1 MNQTIKMKG
10 NFDGAAKLF
19 DFIRSGDS
27 RRWGTIQKRFFS
39 QLQGKILYVGIGTG
53 QEIVNFPPGLDIVAI
68 DISAEM
74 LKRAQERISNYPGNM
89 TSLIMDAHNTTFED
103 DTFDMVLTVCVLCTV
118 EKPVEVLEELKRVL
132 KPGGKL
138 VSFEHVQSQNPLFA
152 WPLYLMN
159 FLSLKLTGTSLIRD
173 TAKNIRLAG
182 FDLFTDANVYLDI
195 VKMFTSRK
203 PEN

>member
-1 MNQTIKMKG
+1 VNQTIKMKG

-27 RRWGTIQKRFFS
+27 RRWGGVQKKFFS
-39 QLQGKILYVGIGTG
+39 QLQGKVLYVGIGTG

-74 LKRAQERISNYPGNM
+74 LKRAQERISAYPGNM

-103 DTFDMVLTVCVLCTV
+103 NSFDMVLTVCVLCTV
-118 EKPVEVLEELKRVL
+118 DKPVQVLEELKRVL

-138 VSFEHVQSQNPLFA
+138 VSFEHVQSRNPLFA
-152 WPLYLMN
+152 WPLFMMN
-159 FLSLKLTGTSLIRD
+159 FLSLKLTGTSLIRH

-182 FDLFTDANVYLDI
+182 FDLITEANVYLDI

-203 PEN
+203 PGN

>member
-1 MNQTIKMKG
+1 MKG

-27 RRWGTIQKRFFS
+27 RRWGTIQKKFFS
-39 QLQGKILYVGIGTG
+39 QLKGKILYVGIGTG
-53 QEIVNFPPGLDIVAI
+53 QEIVDFPPGLDIVAI

-74 LKRAQERISNYPGNM
+74 LKRAQERISEYPGTM

-103 DTFDMVLTVCVLCTV
+103 NTFDGVLTVCVLCTV
-118 EKPVEVLEELKRVL
+118 EKPVEVLKELKRVL

-138 VSFEHVQSQNPLFA
+138 VSFEHVQSRNPLFA
-152 WPLYLMN
+152 WPLLLMN

-173 TAKNIRLAG
+173 TAKHIRLAG
-182 FDLFTDANVYLDI
+182 FEIFTEANVYLDI
-195 VKMFTSRK
+195 VKMFSSRK